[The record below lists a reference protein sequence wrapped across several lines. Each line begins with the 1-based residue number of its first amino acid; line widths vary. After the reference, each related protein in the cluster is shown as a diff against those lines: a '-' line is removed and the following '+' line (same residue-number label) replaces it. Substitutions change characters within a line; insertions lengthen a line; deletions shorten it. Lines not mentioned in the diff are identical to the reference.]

1 MSQKFKISSDLIEEA
16 NESLRSSAGYPSE
29 DGRELLKSLESTS
42 IKEGKSLEST
52 SIKEGESLKNPESS
66 RYENMIEKITSS
78 LSKIEK
84 KIDLDNLHLKKLD
97 KLDKLN
103 ELDVLKKEVM
113 QMENNRITGKA
124 NEEEIKNTDKNNNNL
139 PDASEILNRI
149 DEVDAKI
156 GKVEQGVKK
165 NELTNTY
172 FQKRFTN
179 IESTMDRFED
189 LEKEI
194 KIEYEED
201 DNTLKKNKYLKISL
215 LLLLILFAMMIA
227 GDRLGFI
234 DLYIDEI
241 IRSFF

>member
-1 MSQKFKISSDLIEEA
+1 MSKKFKISSDLIEEA
-16 NESLRSSAGYPSE
+16 NESLRSSAGYSSE
-29 DGRELLKSLESTS
+29 DGKELLKPLEF
-42 IKEGKSLEST
+42 T
-52 SIKEGESLKNPESS
+52 SIKEGESLQNSESS

-113 QMENNRITGKA
+113 QMENNKITGKA
-124 NEEEIKNTDKNNNNL
+124 NEQETTNTDKNNNNL
-139 PDASEILNRI
+139 PDTSEILNRI
-149 DEVDAKI
+149 EKVDAKI
-156 GKVEQGVKK
+156 RKVEEGVKK
-165 NELTNTY
+165 NELTNTQ
-172 FQKRFTN
+172 FKKRFTN
-179 IESTMDRFED
+179 IENTMNRFED

-215 LLLLILFAMMIA
+215 LLLLLIFVMLIA
-227 GDRLGFI
+227 SDRLGFI

>member
-1 MSQKFKISSDLIEEA
+1 MSKKFKISSDLIEEA
-16 NESLRSSAGYPSE
+16 NESLRNSDGYPSK
-29 DGRELLKSLESTS
+29 DGRELLKSSEFTS
-42 IKEGKSLEST
+42 IKEE
-52 SIKEGESLKNPESS
+52 ESLKNPESS
-66 RYENMIEKITSS
+66 HYENMIEKITSS

-113 QMENNRITGKA
+113 QMENNKITGKA
-124 NEEEIKNTDKNNNNL
+124 NEQEITNTNKNNNNL
-139 PDASEILNRI
+139 PDLPEILNRI
-149 DEVDAKI
+149 DEVDTKI
-156 GKVEQGVKK
+156 KKVEKGVIK
-165 NELTNTY
+165 NELTNAY

-179 IESTMDRFED
+179 IENTMDRFEN

-215 LLLLILFAMMIA
+215 LLLLLIFATMIA
-227 GDRLGFI
+227 VDRLGFI

>member
-1 MSQKFKISSDLIEEA
+1 MSKKFKISPDLIEEA
-16 NESLRSSAGYPSE
+16 NESLRSSAGYPSG
-29 DGRELLKSLESTS
+29 DGRELLKSLEFTS
-42 IKEGKSLEST
+42 IE
-52 SIKEGESLKNPESS
+52 EGESLKNSESS
-66 RYENMIEKITSS
+66 HYENMVEKITSS
-78 LSKIEK
+78 LYKIEK
-84 KIDLDNLHLKKLD
+84 KIDIDNLHLKKLDKLD

-113 QMENNRITGKA
+113 QIENNIIIGKA
-124 NEEEIKNTDKNNNNL
+124 SEQEITNTNKNNNNL
-139 PDASEILNRI
+139 PDLSEILNRI
-149 DEVDAKI
+149 DEVDTKI
-156 GKVEQGVKK
+156 KKVEKGVIK
-165 NELTNTY
+165 NELTNAY

-179 IESTMDRFED
+179 IENTMDRFED

-215 LLLLILFAMMIA
+215 LLLLILFAVMIA

>member
-1 MSQKFKISSDLIEEA
+1 MSKKFIISSDLIEEA
-16 NESLRSSAGYPSE
+16 NESLRSSAGHPYE
-29 DGRELLKSLESTS
+29 DGRELLKSLEFTS
-42 IKEGKSLEST
+42 IKEE
-52 SIKEGESLKNPESS
+52 ESLKNPESS
-66 RYENMIEKITSS
+66 HYENMVEKITSS

-97 KLDKLN
+97 KLDKLDKLN
-103 ELDVLKKEVM
+103 ELDVLKKEIM
-113 QMENNRITGKA
+113 QMENNKITGKA
-124 NEEEIKNTDKNNNNL
+124 NEQEITNTNKNNNNL
-139 PDASEILNRI
+139 PDTSEILNRI
-149 DEVDAKI
+149 EKVDAKI
-156 GKVEQGVKK
+156 RKVEEGVIK
-165 NELTNTY
+165 NELTNTQ
-172 FQKRFTN
+172 FKKRFTN
-179 IESTMDRFED
+179 IENTMDRFEN

-215 LLLLILFAMMIA
+215 ILLLILFVMMIA

>member
-1 MSQKFKISSDLIEEA
+1 MSKKFKISSDLIEEA
-16 NESLRSSAGYPSE
+16 NEALRSSAGYPSE
-29 DGRELLKSLESTS
+29 DGKELLKPLEF
-42 IKEGKSLEST
+42 T
-52 SIKEGESLKNPESS
+52 SIKEGESLQNSESS

-113 QMENNRITGKA
+113 QMENNKITGKA
-124 NEEEIKNTDKNNNNL
+124 NEQETTNTDKNNNNL
-139 PDASEILNRI
+139 PDTSEILNRI
-149 DEVDAKI
+149 EEVDEKI
-156 GKVEQGVKK
+156 RKVEQGGKK
-165 NELTNTY
+165 NELTNTQ
-172 FQKRFTN
+172 FQKRFSN
-179 IESTMDRFED
+179 IENTIDRFED

-201 DNTLKKNKYLKISL
+201 DNKLKKNKYLKISL

>member
-1 MSQKFKISSDLIEEA
+1 MSKKFKISSDLIEEA

-29 DGRELLKSLESTS
+29 DGKELLKPLEF
-42 IKEGKSLEST
+42 T
-52 SIKEGESLKNPESS
+52 SIKEGESLQNSESS

-103 ELDVLKKEVM
+103 ELDILKKEVM
-113 QMENNRITGKA
+113 QMENNKITGKA
-124 NEEEIKNTDKNNNNL
+124 NEQETTNTDKNNNNL
-139 PDASEILNRI
+139 PDTSEILNRI
-149 DEVDAKI
+149 EKVDAKI
-156 GKVEQGVKK
+156 RKVEEGVKK
-165 NELTNTY
+165 NELTNTQ
-172 FQKRFTN
+172 FKKRFTN
-179 IESTMDRFED
+179 IENTMNRFED

-194 KIEYEED
+194 EIEYEED

-215 LLLLILFAMMIA
+215 LLLLLIFVMLIA

>member
-1 MSQKFKISSDLIEEA
+1 MSKKFKISSDLIEEA

-29 DGRELLKSLESTS
+29 DGRELLKSLEFTS
-42 IKEGKSLEST
+42 IEEEKP
-52 SIKEGESLKNPESS
+52 LKNSESS

-103 ELDVLKKEVM
+103 ELDVLKKEIM
-113 QMENNRITGKA
+113 KIENNKITGNA
-124 NEEEIKNTDKNNNNL
+124 NEQETTDTSKNNNNL
-139 PDASEILNRI
+139 PDTSEILNRI
-149 DEVDAKI
+149 EEVDAKI
-156 GKVEQGVKK
+156 RKVEQGVKK

-179 IESTMDRFED
+179 IENTMDRFED

-215 LLLLILFAMMIA
+215 LLLLLIFVMLIA

>member
-1 MSQKFKISSDLIEEA
+1 MSKKFKISSDLIEEA

-29 DGRELLKSLESTS
+29 DGKELLKPLEF
-42 IKEGKSLEST
+42 T
-52 SIKEGESLKNPESS
+52 SIKEGESLQNSESS

-113 QMENNRITGKA
+113 QMENNKITGKA
-124 NEEEIKNTDKNNNNL
+124 NEQEITNTNKNNNNL
-139 PDASEILNRI
+139 PDTSEILNRI
-149 DEVDAKI
+149 EEVDAKI
-156 GKVEQGVKK
+156 RKVEQGVKK
-165 NELTNTY
+165 NELTNTQ

-179 IESTMDRFED
+179 IENTMDRFED

-215 LLLLILFAMMIA
+215 LLLLILFLVMIA

>member
-1 MSQKFKISSDLIEEA
+1 MSKKFKISSDLIEEA

-29 DGRELLKSLESTS
+29 DGKELLKPLEF
-42 IKEGKSLEST
+42 T
-52 SIKEGESLKNPESS
+52 SIKEGESLKNLESS

-113 QMENNRITGKA
+113 QMENNKITGKA
-124 NEEEIKNTDKNNNNL
+124 NEQETTNTDKNNNNL
-139 PDASEILNRI
+139 PDTSEILNRI
-149 DEVDAKI
+149 EEVDAKI
-156 GKVEQGVKK
+156 RKVEQGVKK
-165 NELTNTY
+165 NDLTNTQ

-179 IESTMDRFED
+179 IENTMDRFEN

-215 LLLLILFAMMIA
+215 LLLLLIFVMLIA

>member
-1 MSQKFKISSDLIEEA
+1 MSKKFIISADLIEEA
-16 NESLRSSAGYPSE
+16 NESLRSAAGYPSE
-29 DGRELLKSLESTS
+29 DGRELLKSSKFTL
-42 IKEGKSLEST
+42 IKEE
-52 SIKEGESLKNPESS
+52 ESLKNPESS
-66 RYENMIEKITSS
+66 HYENMIEKITSS

-103 ELDVLKKEVM
+103 QLDVLKKEIM
-113 QMENNRITGKA
+113 QIENNRITGKA
-124 NEEEIKNTDKNNNNL
+124 NEQEIINTDKNNNNL

-179 IESTMDRFED
+179 IENTMDRFED

-215 LLLLILFAMMIA
+215 LLLLLIFVMLIA

>member
-1 MSQKFKISSDLIEEA
+1 MLKKFKISSDLVEEA
-16 NESLRSSAGYPSE
+16 NESLKSLGGYPSE
-29 DGRELLKSLESTS
+29 DGKELSKSLESTS
-42 IKEGKSLEST
+42 IE
-52 SIKEGESLKNPESS
+52 EGESLKNFESS

-97 KLDKLN
+97 QLDKLN

-113 QMENNRITGKA
+113 QIENNRITGKA
-124 NEEEIKNTDKNNNNL
+124 NEQEITNTNKNNNNL
-139 PDASEILNRI
+139 PDIPEILNRI
-149 DEVDAKI
+149 DEVDTKI
-156 GKVEQGVKK
+156 KKVEKGVIK
-165 NELTNTY
+165 NELTNAH

-179 IESTMDRFED
+179 IENTMDRFES

-201 DNTLKKNKYLKISL
+201 DNTLKKNKYLKIFL
-215 LLLLILFAMMIA
+215 LLLLIFLMMIA

-241 IRSFF
+241 IKSFF

>member
-1 MSQKFKISSDLIEEA
+1 MLKKFKISSDLVEEA
-16 NESLRSSAGYPSE
+16 NESLKSLDGYPSE
-29 DGRELLKSLESTS
+29 DGKELLKSLESTS
-42 IKEGKSLEST
+42 IE
-52 SIKEGESLKNPESS
+52 EGESLKNFESS

-97 KLDKLN
+97 KLDKLDKLN

-113 QMENNRITGKA
+113 QIENNRITGKA
-124 NEEEIKNTDKNNNNL
+124 NEQEITNTNKNNNNL
-139 PDASEILNRI
+139 PDIPEILNRI
-149 DEVDAKI
+149 DEVDTKI
-156 GKVEQGVKK
+156 KKVEKGVIK
-165 NELTNTY
+165 NELTSTY

-179 IESTMDRFED
+179 IENTMDRFES

-201 DNTLKKNKYLKISL
+201 DNTLKKNKYLKIFL
-215 LLLLILFAMMIA
+215 LLLLLLLMMIA

-241 IRSFF
+241 IKSFFF

>member
-1 MSQKFKISSDLIEEA
+1 MLKKFKISSDLVEEA
-16 NESLRSSAGYPSE
+16 NESLKCLDGYPSE
-29 DGRELLKSLESTS
+29 DGKELLKSLESTS
-42 IKEGKSLEST
+42 IE
-52 SIKEGESLKNPESS
+52 EGESLKNFESS
-66 RYENMIEKITSS
+66 LYENMIEKITSS

-97 KLDKLN
+97 QLDKLN

-113 QMENNRITGKA
+113 QMQIENNRITGKA
-124 NEEEIKNTDKNNNNL
+124 NEQEITNTNKNNNNL
-139 PDASEILNRI
+139 PDIPEILNRI
-149 DEVDAKI
+149 DEVDTKI
-156 GKVEQGVKK
+156 KKVEKGVLK
-165 NELTNTY
+165 NELTNAY

-179 IESTMDRFED
+179 IENTMDRFES

-201 DNTLKKNKYLKISL
+201 DNTLKKNKYLKIFL
-215 LLLLILFAMMIA
+215 LLLLIFLMMIV

-241 IRSFF
+241 IKSFF

>member
-1 MSQKFKISSDLIEEA
+1 MSKKFKISSDLIEEA

-29 DGRELLKSLESTS
+29 DGRELLKSSEFTS
-42 IKEGKSLEST
+42 IEE
-52 SIKEGESLKNPESS
+52 ESLKNPESS

-103 ELDVLKKEVM
+103 ELDVLKKEIK

-124 NEEEIKNTDKNNNNL
+124 NEQETTDTDKNNNNL
-139 PDASEILNRI
+139 PDSSEILNRI
-149 DEVDAKI
+149 EEVDAKI
-156 GKVEQGVKK
+156 RKVEQGVKK
-165 NELTNTY
+165 NDLTNTQ

-179 IESTMDRFED
+179 IENTMNRFED

-215 LLLLILFAMMIA
+215 LLLLLIFATMITA
-227 GDRLGFI
+227 DRLGFI

>member
-1 MSQKFKISSDLIEEA
+1 MLKKFKISSDLVEEA
-16 NESLRSSAGYPSE
+16 NESLRGLGGYPSE
-29 DGRELLKSLESTS
+29 DGKELLKSLESTS
-42 IKEGKSLEST
+42 IE
-52 SIKEGESLKNPESS
+52 EGESLKNFESS

-97 KLDKLN
+97 QLDKLN

-113 QMENNRITGKA
+113 QIENNRITGKE
-124 NEEEIKNTDKNNNNL
+124 NEQEITNTNKNNNNL
-139 PDASEILNRI
+139 PDIPEILNRI
-149 DEVDAKI
+149 DEVDTKI
-156 GKVEQGVKK
+156 KKVEKGVIK
-165 NELTNTY
+165 NELTNAH

-179 IESTMDRFED
+179 IENTMDRFES

-201 DNTLKKNKYLKISL
+201 DNTLKKNKYLKIFL
-215 LLLLILFAMMIA
+215 LLLLIFLMMIV

-241 IRSFF
+241 IKSFF

>member
-1 MSQKFKISSDLIEEA
+1 MSKKFKISSDLIEEA
-16 NESLRSSAGYPSE
+16 NESLRGSAGYPSE
-29 DGRELLKSLESTS
+29 DGRESLKSLESTS
-42 IKEGKSLEST
+42 IE
-52 SIKEGESLKNPESS
+52 EGESLKNFESS
-66 RYENMIEKITSS
+66 SYENMIEKITSS

-113 QMENNRITGKA
+113 QVENNRITGKA
-124 NEEEIKNTDKNNNNL
+124 NEQETADTNKNNNNL
-139 PDASEILNRI
+139 PDTSEILNRI
-149 DEVDAKI
+149 EEVDAKI
-156 GKVEQGVKK
+156 RKVEQGVKK
-165 NELTNTY
+165 NDLTNTQ

-179 IESTMDRFED
+179 IENTMDRFED

-215 LLLLILFAMMIA
+215 LLLL
-227 GDRLGFI
+227 
-234 DLYIDEI
+234 
-241 IRSFF
+241 

>member
-1 MSQKFKISSDLIEEA
+1 L
-16 NESLRSSAGYPSE
+16 NGYPSE
-29 DGRELLKSLESTS
+29 DRKELLKSLESTS
-42 IKEGKSLEST
+42 IE
-52 SIKEGESLKNPESS
+52 EGEFLKNFESS

-97 KLDKLN
+97 QLDKLN

-113 QMENNRITGKA
+113 QIENNRITGKA
-124 NEEEIKNTDKNNNNL
+124 NEQEITNTNKNNNNL
-139 PDASEILNRI
+139 PDIPEILNRI
-149 DEVDAKI
+149 DEVDTKI
-156 GKVEQGVKK
+156 KKVEKGVIK
-165 NELTNTY
+165 NELTNAH

-179 IESTMDRFED
+179 IENTMDRFES

-201 DNTLKKNKYLKISL
+201 DNALKKNKYLKIFL
-215 LLLLILFAMMIA
+215 LLLLLFLMMIA
-227 GDRLGFI
+227 VDRLGFI

-241 IRSFF
+241 IKSFFLK

>member
-1 MSQKFKISSDLIEEA
+1 MSKKFRISTDLIEAA
-16 NESLRSSAGYPSE
+16 NESLRSAAGYPSE
-29 DGRELLKSLESTS
+29 DGKELLKSLESTS
-42 IKEGKSLEST
+42 IE
-52 SIKEGESLKNPESS
+52 EGESLKNFESS

-84 KIDLDNLHLKKLD
+84 KIDLDNLHLKKLE
-97 KLDKLN
+97 KIDKLN
-103 ELDVLKKEVM
+103 ELDVLKKEIK
-113 QMENNRITGKA
+113 QMENNKITGKA
-124 NEEEIKNTDKNNNNL
+124 NEQETTNTDKNNNNL
-139 PDASEILNRI
+139 HDTSEILNRI
-149 DEVDAKI
+149 DEVDTKI
-156 GKVEQGVKK
+156 KKVEKGVIK
-165 NELTNTY
+165 NELTNAY

-179 IESTMDRFED
+179 IENTMDRFES

-201 DNTLKKNKYLKISL
+201 DNKLKKNKYLKISL

-241 IRSFF
+241 IKSFFF

>member
-1 MSQKFKISSDLIEEA
+1 MSKKFKISSDLIEEA
-16 NESLRSSAGYPSE
+16 NNSLRSSAGYPSE

-42 IKEGKSLEST
+42 IEEG
-52 SIKEGESLKNPESS
+52 GSLKNLESS
-66 RYENMIEKITSS
+66 RYENMVEKITSS

-97 KLDKLN
+97 KLDKLDKLN

-113 QMENNRITGKA
+113 QMENNRITEKA
-124 NEEEIKNTDKNNNNL
+124 NEQEITNTNKNDNNF
-139 PDASEILNRI
+139 PDTSEILNRI

-156 GKVEQGVKK
+156 KKVEKGVIK
-165 NELTNTY
+165 NELTSTY

-179 IESTMDRFED
+179 IENTMDRFEN

-215 LLLLILFAMMIA
+215 ILLLILFVMLIA

>member
-1 MSQKFKISSDLIEEA
+1 MSKKFKISPDLIEEA
-16 NESLRSSAGYPSE
+16 NESLRSSDGYPAE
-29 DGRELLKSLESTS
+29 DRKILLKSLKFTS
-42 IKEGKSLEST
+42 IKEEESLE
-52 SIKEGESLKNPESS
+52 NPESS

-113 QMENNRITGKA
+113 QMEKNKITGKA
-124 NEEEIKNTDKNNNNL
+124 NEQEITNTNKNNNNL

-149 DEVDAKI
+149 DKVDEKI
-156 GKVEQGVKK
+156 RKVEQGVKK

-179 IESTMDRFED
+179 IENTMDRFEN

-201 DNTLKKNKYLKISL
+201 DNTSKKNKYLKISL
-215 LLLLILFAMMIA
+215 LLLLILFAAMIA

>member
-1 MSQKFKISSDLIEEA
+1 MLKKFKISSDLIEEA
-16 NESLRSSAGYPSE
+16 NESLRSSGGYPSE
-29 DGRELLKSLESTS
+29 DGKELLKSLESTS
-42 IKEGKSLEST
+42 IE
-52 SIKEGESLKNPESS
+52 EGESLKNFESS

-97 KLDKLN
+97 QLDKLN

-113 QMENNRITGKA
+113 QIENNRIIGKA
-124 NEEEIKNTDKNNNNL
+124 NEQEITNTNKNNNNL
-139 PDASEILNRI
+139 PDISEILNRI
-149 DEVDAKI
+149 DEVDTKI
-156 GKVEQGVKK
+156 KKVEKGVIK
-165 NELTNTY
+165 NELTNAY

-179 IESTMDRFED
+179 IENTMDRFES

-201 DNTLKKNKYLKISL
+201 DNTLKKNKYLKIFL
-215 LLLLILFAMMIA
+215 LLLLLLLLMMIA
-227 GDRLGFI
+227 ADRLGFI

-241 IRSFF
+241 IKSFF

>member
-1 MSQKFKISSDLIEEA
+1 MLKKFKISSDLVEEA
-16 NESLRSSAGYPSE
+16 NESLKCLDGYPPV
-29 DGRELLKSLESTS
+29 DGKELLKSLESTS
-42 IKEGKSLEST
+42 IE
-52 SIKEGESLKNPESS
+52 EGESLKNFESS

-113 QMENNRITGKA
+113 QMENNKITEKA
-124 NEEEIKNTDKNNNNL
+124 NEQEITNTNKNNNNL
-139 PDASEILNRI
+139 PDISEILNRI
-149 DEVDAKI
+149 DEVDTKI
-156 GKVEQGVKK
+156 KKVEKGVIK
-165 NELTNTY
+165 NELTNAY

-179 IESTMDRFED
+179 IENTMDRFES

-201 DNTLKKNKYLKISL
+201 DNTLKKNKYLKIFL
-215 LLLLILFAMMIA
+215 LLLLIFLMMIA

-241 IRSFF
+241 IKSFF

>member
-1 MSQKFKISSDLIEEA
+1 MNKLNKWNKF
-16 NESLRSSAGYPSE
+16 G
-29 DGRELLKSLESTS
+29 
-42 IKEGKSLEST
+42 
-52 SIKEGESLKNPESS
+52 
-66 RYENMIEKITSS
+66 
-78 LSKIEK
+78 
-84 KIDLDNLHLKKLD
+84 

-103 ELDVLKKEVM
+103 ELDVLKKEIK

-124 NEEEIKNTDKNNNNL
+124 NEQETTNTDKNNNNL
-139 PDASEILNRI
+139 PDTSEILNRI
-149 DEVDAKI
+149 EEVDAKI
-156 GKVEQGVKK
+156 RKVEQGVKK

-179 IESTMDRFED
+179 IENTMDRFED

-215 LLLLILFAMMIA
+215 LLLLLIFAAMIA
-227 GDRLGFI
+227 ADRLGFI

>member
-1 MSQKFKISSDLIEEA
+1 MLKKFKISSDLVEEA
-16 NESLRSSAGYPSE
+16 NESLRGLGGYPSE
-29 DGRELLKSLESTS
+29 DGKELLKSLESTS
-42 IKEGKSLEST
+42 IE
-52 SIKEGESLKNPESS
+52 EGESLKNFESS

-97 KLDKLN
+97 QLDKLN

-113 QMENNRITGKA
+113 QMQIENNRITGKA
-124 NEEEIKNTDKNNNNL
+124 NEQEITNTNNNNNNL
-139 PDASEILNRI
+139 PDISEILNRI
-149 DEVDAKI
+149 DEVDTKI
-156 GKVEQGVKK
+156 KKVEKGVIK
-165 NELTNTY
+165 NELTNAY

-179 IESTMDRFED
+179 IENTMDRFES

-201 DNTLKKNKYLKISL
+201 DNTLKKNKYLKIFL
-215 LLLLILFAMMIA
+215 LLLLIFLMMIV

-241 IRSFF
+241 IKSFF

>member
-1 MSQKFKISSDLIEEA
+1 MSKKFKISSDLIEEA

-42 IKEGKSLEST
+42 IEER
-52 SIKEGESLKNPESS
+52 ESLKNSESS
-66 RYENMIEKITSS
+66 HYENMIEKITSS

-97 KLDKLN
+97 KLDKLDKLN
-103 ELDVLKKEVM
+103 ELDILKKEVM
-113 QMENNRITGKA
+113 QMENNIITGKA
-124 NEEEIKNTDKNNNNL
+124 NEQETTNTDKNNNNL
-139 PDASEILNRI
+139 PDTSEILNRI
-149 DEVDAKI
+149 EKFDAKI
-156 GKVEQGVKK
+156 RKVEEGVKK
-165 NELTNTY
+165 NEHTNTQ
-172 FQKRFTN
+172 FKTRFTN
-179 IESTMDRFED
+179 IENTMDRFED

-201 DNTLKKNKYLKISL
+201 DNKLKKNKYLKISL

>member
-1 MSQKFKISSDLIEEA
+1 MSKKFKISSDLIEEA

-29 DGRELLKSLESTS
+29 DGKELLKPLEF
-42 IKEGKSLEST
+42 T
-52 SIKEGESLKNPESS
+52 SIKEGESLQNSESS

-113 QMENNRITGKA
+113 QMENSRITGKA
-124 NEEEIKNTDKNNNNL
+124 NEQETTNTDKNNNNL
-139 PDASEILNRI
+139 PDTSEILNRI
-149 DEVDAKI
+149 EKVDAKI
-156 GKVEQGVKK
+156 RKVEEGVKK
-165 NELTNTY
+165 NELTNTQ
-172 FQKRFTN
+172 FKKRFTN
-179 IESTMDRFED
+179 IENTMDRFED

>member
-1 MSQKFKISSDLIEEA
+1 MSKKFKISSDLIEEA

-29 DGRELLKSLESTS
+29 DGKELLKPLEF
-42 IKEGKSLEST
+42 T
-52 SIKEGESLKNPESS
+52 SIKEGESLQNSESS

-103 ELDVLKKEVM
+103 ELDVLKKEIM
-113 QMENNRITGKA
+113 QIENNRITGKA
-124 NEEEIKNTDKNNNNL
+124 NEQETTNTDKNNNNL
-139 PDASEILNRI
+139 PDTSEILNRI
-149 DEVDAKI
+149 EEVDAKI
-156 GKVEQGVKK
+156 RKVEQGVKK
-165 NELTNTY
+165 NDLTNTQ

-179 IESTMDRFED
+179 IENTMDRFED

-215 LLLLILFAMMIA
+215 LLLLLTIFVTMIA
-227 GDRLGFI
+227 ADRLGFI

>member
-1 MSQKFKISSDLIEEA
+1 MLKKFKISSDLVEEA
-16 NESLRSSAGYPSE
+16 NESLKNLDGYPSE
-29 DGRELLKSLESTS
+29 DEKELLKSLESTS
-42 IKEGKSLEST
+42 IE
-52 SIKEGESLKNPESS
+52 EGESLKNFESS

-97 KLDKLN
+97 KLDQLDKLN

-113 QMENNRITGKA
+113 QIENNRITGKA
-124 NEEEIKNTDKNNNNL
+124 NEQEITNTNKNNNNL
-139 PDASEILNRI
+139 PDISEILNRI
-149 DEVDAKI
+149 DEVDTKI
-156 GKVEQGVKK
+156 KKVEKGVIK
-165 NELTNTY
+165 NELTSTY

-179 IESTMDRFED
+179 IENTMDRFES

-201 DNTLKKNKYLKISL
+201 DNTLKKNKYLKIFL
-215 LLLLILFAMMIA
+215 LLLLSIFATMIA

-241 IRSFF
+241 IKSFFF

>member
-1 MSQKFKISSDLIEEA
+1 MSKKFKISSDLIEEA

-29 DGRELLKSLESTS
+29 DGKELLKSLESTS
-42 IKEGKSLEST
+42 IE
-52 SIKEGESLKNPESS
+52 EGESLKNFESS
-66 RYENMIEKITSS
+66 LYENMIEKITSS

-113 QMENNRITGKA
+113 QMENNKITGKA
-124 NEEEIKNTDKNNNNL
+124 NEQEITDTSKNNNNL
-139 PDASEILNRI
+139 PDTSEILNRI
-149 DEVDAKI
+149 EEVDERI
-156 GKVEQGVKK
+156 RKVEQGVKK
-165 NELTNTY
+165 NELTNTQ
-172 FQKRFTN
+172 FKKRFTN
-179 IESTMDRFED
+179 IENTMDRFES

-215 LLLLILFAMMIA
+215 FLLLILFAMMIA

>member
-1 MSQKFKISSDLIEEA
+1 MSKKFKISSDLIEEA

-29 DGRELLKSLESTS
+29 DGKELLKPLEF
-42 IKEGKSLEST
+42 T
-52 SIKEGESLKNPESS
+52 SIKEGESLKNLESS

-113 QMENNRITGKA
+113 QIENNRITGKA
-124 NEEEIKNTDKNNNNL
+124 NEQEITNTNNNNNL
-139 PDASEILNRI
+139 PDISEILNRI
-149 DEVDAKI
+149 DEVDTKI
-156 GKVEQGVKK
+156 KKVEKGVIK
-165 NELTNTY
+165 NELTNAY

-179 IESTMDRFED
+179 IENTMDRFES

-201 DNTLKKNKYLKISL
+201 DNALKKNKYLKIFL
-215 LLLLILFAMMIA
+215 LLLLLLFLMMIA
-227 GDRLGFI
+227 ADRLGFI

-241 IRSFF
+241 IKSFFLK

>member
-1 MSQKFKISSDLIEEA
+1 MLKKFKISSDLVKEA
-16 NESLRSSAGYPSE
+16 NESLKSLDGYPSE
-29 DGRELLKSLESTS
+29 DGKELLKSLESTS
-42 IKEGKSLEST
+42 IE
-52 SIKEGESLKNPESS
+52 EGESLKNFESS

-113 QMENNRITGKA
+113 QMENNKITEKA
-124 NEEEIKNTDKNNNNL
+124 NEQETTDTDKNNNNL
-139 PDASEILNRI
+139 PDSSEILNRI

-156 GKVEQGVKK
+156 RKVEQGVKK

-179 IESTMDRFED
+179 IENTMDRFES
-189 LEKEI
+189 LEKEK
-194 KIEYEED
+194 KIE
-201 DNTLKKNKYLKISL
+201 
-215 LLLLILFAMMIA
+215 
-227 GDRLGFI
+227 
-234 DLYIDEI
+234 
-241 IRSFF
+241 

>member
-1 MSQKFKISSDLIEEA
+1 MSKKFKISSDLIEEA

-29 DGRELLKSLESTS
+29 DGRELLKSLEFTS
-42 IKEGKSLEST
+42 IKEE
-52 SIKEGESLKNPESS
+52 ESLKNPESS
-66 RYENMIEKITSS
+66 HYENMIEKITSS

-97 KLDKLN
+97 KLDKLDKLN

-113 QMENNRITGKA
+113 QMENNKITGKA
-124 NEEEIKNTDKNNNNL
+124 NEQEITNTNKNNNNL
-139 PDASEILNRI
+139 PDTSEILNRI
-149 DEVDAKI
+149 EKVDAKI
-156 GKVEQGVKK
+156 RKVEEGVKK
-165 NELTNTY
+165 NELTNTQ
-172 FQKRFTN
+172 FKKRFTN
-179 IESTMDRFED
+179 IENTMDRFEN

-215 LLLLILFAMMIA
+215 LLLLLIFATMITA
-227 GDRLGFI
+227 DRLGFI

>member
-1 MSQKFKISSDLIEEA
+1 MSKKFKISSDLIEEA

-29 DGRELLKSLESTS
+29 DGKELLKPLEF
-42 IKEGKSLEST
+42 T
-52 SIKEGESLKNPESS
+52 SIKEGESLQNSESS

-103 ELDVLKKEVM
+103 ELDVLKKEVK
-113 QMENNRITGKA
+113 QMENNRIAGKA
-124 NEEEIKNTDKNNNNL
+124 NEQETTNTDKNNNNL
-139 PDASEILNRI
+139 PDTSEILNRI
-149 DEVDAKI
+149 EKVDAKI
-156 GKVEQGVKK
+156 RKVEEGVKK
-165 NELTNTY
+165 NELTNTQ
-172 FQKRFTN
+172 FKKRFTN
-179 IESTMDRFED
+179 IENTMNRFED

-215 LLLLILFAMMIA
+215 LLLLLIFVMLIA

>member
-1 MSQKFKISSDLIEEA
+1 MSKKFKISSDLIEEA
-16 NESLRSSAGYPSE
+16 NESLRSSTGYPSE
-29 DGRELLKSLESTS
+29 DGRELLKSLEFTS
-42 IKEGKSLEST
+42 IEEEK
-52 SIKEGESLKNPESS
+52 SLKNPKSS
-66 RYENMIEKITSS
+66 HYENMIEKITSS

-113 QMENNRITGKA
+113 QMENNKITGKA
-124 NEEEIKNTDKNNNNL
+124 NEQEITNTDKNNNNL
-139 PDASEILNRI
+139 PDTSEILNRI
-149 DEVDAKI
+149 EEVDAKI
-156 GKVEQGVKK
+156 RKVEQGVKK
-165 NELTNTY
+165 IDLTNTY

-179 IESTMDRFED
+179 IENTMDRFEN

-201 DNTLKKNKYLKISL
+201 DNTLKKNKYLKISLLLL

>member
-1 MSQKFKISSDLIEEA
+1 MLKKFKISSDLIEEA

-42 IKEGKSLEST
+42 IE
-52 SIKEGESLKNPESS
+52 EGESLKNSESS

-113 QMENNRITGKA
+113 QMENNKITGKA
-124 NEEEIKNTDKNNNNL
+124 NEQETTNTNKNNNNL
-139 PDASEILNRI
+139 PDTSEILNRI
-149 DEVDAKI
+149 EKVDAKI
-156 GKVEQGVKK
+156 RKVEEGVKK
-165 NELTNTY
+165 NELTNTQ
-172 FQKRFTN
+172 FKKRFTN
-179 IESTMDRFED
+179 IENTMDRFEN

-201 DNTLKKNKYLKISL
+201 DNMLKKNKYLKISL
-215 LLLLILFAMMIA
+215 LLLLLIFATMIA
-227 GDRLGFI
+227 ADRLGFI

-241 IRSFF
+241 IGSFF

>member
-1 MSQKFKISSDLIEEA
+1 MSKKFEISPDLIEEA

-29 DGRELLKSLESTS
+29 DGRELLKSLESV
-42 IKEGKSLEST
+42 ST
-52 SIKEGESLKNPESS
+52 EERESLKNPESS

-84 KIDLDNLHLKKLD
+84 KIDLDDLHLKKLD

-113 QMENNRITGKA
+113 QMENNKITGKA
-124 NEEEIKNTDKNNNNL
+124 NEQEITNTNKNNNNL
-139 PDASEILNRI
+139 PDTSEILNRI
-149 DEVDAKI
+149 DEVDEKI
-156 GKVEQGVKK
+156 RKVEQGVKK

-179 IESTMDRFED
+179 IENTMDRFED

-194 KIEYEED
+194 KIEYAED

-215 LLLLILFAMMIA
+215 LLLLILFAMLIA